1 MKRKDKLKVIHNAL
15 KLIAPDR
22 EYSLSDYDIFCGYDG
37 GYIQVYSIHK
47 SIYVESDGTEV
58 PTEIKALFKLHKLS
72 DIEATKVY
80 DIIERND
87 ALINIIGVPNEDMRM
102 YKATPIDK
110 DLFKTI

>member
-15 KLIAPDR
+15 KLIAPDK
-22 EYSLSDYDIFCGYDG
+22 EYSLSDYDIFCGYGG

-47 SIYVESDGTEV
+47 SIYVESDDTKV

-72 DIEATKVY
+72 DIEAIKIY

-87 ALINIIGVPNEDMRM
+87 ALINVIGVPSEDMRM
-102 YKATPIDK
+102 YKATPKDK

>member
-1 MKRKDKLKVIHNAL
+1 MIRKDKLKIIHNAL
-15 KLIAPDR
+15 KLIAPNK

-37 GYIQVYSIHK
+37 GYIQVYSIQK
-47 SIYVESDGTEV
+47 SIYVESDDTRV

-72 DIEATKVY
+72 DIEAIKVY

-87 ALINIIGVPNEDMRM
+87 AMINVIGVPNEDMKI